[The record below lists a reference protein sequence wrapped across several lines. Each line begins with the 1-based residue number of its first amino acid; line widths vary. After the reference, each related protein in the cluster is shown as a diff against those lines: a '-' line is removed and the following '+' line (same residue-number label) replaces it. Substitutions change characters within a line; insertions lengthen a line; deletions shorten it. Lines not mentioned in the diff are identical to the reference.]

1 MTPPWNLMQDTLQNL
16 QAYDMGAQR
25 LSDFYKGK
33 EEKHSPDELTDLF
46 FQGNPPY
53 KLQERLFFFF
63 FDVGVPDRQTG
74 SRALQLRRLKRLW
87 KRIGAGCELTENE
100 HELADKTEWLFEQQ
114 QDDPDAVEE
123 GLRGARD
130 IFSRVLDAQPISD
143 DERATLVN
151 LLRFEAEALKD
162 RVTWLS
168 ENTDPYNLKT
178 MARILPRLRIYD
190 EAVHEGLDL
199 ARRQEAGEPVGM
211 KIVSFEAHMKE
222 GLFKKWLSKVGKRES
237 LARLAG
243 LVERQREQ
251 KIPTLDLIALSTV
264 CRWTWEAINET
275 SGPLDWIEKAM
286 NCYHDGLF
294 EVDAGQAARILQ
306 PALSGSGAKMVGNLI
321 TGNFGHKTY
330 PAWVGRDLLT
340 KSFLKGVD
348 EGSLDIKAVITQNI
362 TRDGVLEAFLNNP
375 KVFQKP
381 GLVAFIAQTCRSVGV
396 LSKIAKQ
403 RALHTGFA
411 NREVPLALLQS
422 PCNIPVTLLRPFVN
436 VKYIALMDV
445 KNLAKAKA
453 GIRRAVK
460 EEAEAYLKARQ

>member
-1 MTPPWNLMQDTLQNL
+1 MQDTLANL
-16 QAYDMGAQR
+16 QDFDLGAQR

-33 EEKHSPDELTDLF
+33 EEKHSPDELTAMF
-46 FQGNPPY
+46 FDGNPPY
-53 KLQERLFFFF
+53 KMVERLLFFL
-63 FDVGVPDRQTG
+63 FDIGVPDRQTG

-87 KRIGAGCELTENE
+87 KRIGAGCDLSDAE
-100 HELADKTEWLFEQQ
+100 HDLADKCEWLFETEKEN
-114 QDDPDAVEE
+114 PAAVEE
-123 GLRGARD
+123 GLTAVRG
-130 IFSRVLDAQPISD
+130 IFQRVLDGQAITDP
-143 DERATLVN
+143 ERSTLVG
-151 LLRFEAEALKD
+151 LIRTEAEALKD

-222 GLFKKWLSKVGKRES
+222 GLFKKWISKVAKRDS

-243 LVERQREQ
+243 LVEKQRVQ
-251 KIPTLDLIALSTV
+251 KIPTLDLIALSTL
-264 CRWTWEAINET
+264 CRWTWEAINEPA
-275 SGPLDWIEKAM
+275 GPLDWIEKAM
-286 NCYHDGLF
+286 GCYHDGLF
-294 EVDAGQAARILQ
+294 VVDAGQAARILQ
-306 PALSGSGAKMVGNLI
+306 PALSGSGAKMEGTKI

-330 PAWVGRDLLT
+330 PAWIGRDLLT

-362 TRDGVLEAFLNNP
+362 TRDSVLEAFLNNP

-403 RALHTGFA
+403 RSLHTGFA
-411 NREVPLALLQS
+411 NRDVPLALLMS
-422 PCNIPVTLLRPFVN
+422 PCNIPITLMRPFVN
-436 VKYIALMDV
+436 VKYIGLTDI

-460 EEAEAYLKARQ
+460 EEAEAYLKSRQ